1 MSMMLPD
8 ELEWVLEMLGYRWP
22 TADEDKLK
30 ECAALWRKFGD
41 DVTEL
46 HTAANASARQVVAH
60 NAGESIDAFT
70 KTYAKFDGGGSGG
83 YLANAAQAAHI
94 IATVLEACAY
104 LVEFAKW
111 AVIAQLIALAIE
123 IAAAQA
129 AAPFTFGLSEVG
141 ALGATQATRLIVRRL
156 LDELKEALL
165 EAIVEAMKEP
175 AISMIE
181 AIITDLIRQTVN
193 VGFGAQEGYDLATTV
208 KKGTDSAWDAIK
220 QTPQTLAEG
229 VRDSL
234 GQKAGHRAHHA
245 IDSRIDG
252 YHESGTS
259 GGDGAD
265 GDGGGDGTSDSSSES
280 SSDSGPESSSRSSSD
295 SSPDSSSGSS
305 SDSSSTSSNDSG
317 SGSGADSS
325 TSNHTN
331 TAAGT
336 HIGGGISAD
345 AGGTHVGT
353 PDLGA
358 GPDSDHSGSD
368 TGQNPSTSDIPTP
381 RHTTSLSDFDDPAPG
396 GPSHGAPDTSGSS
409 GVPSTSGPTGTGGGS
424 SPSGISSP
432 TPHAAPSHASPS
444 GTASP
449 AGSGSGGGIGTS
461 IDSLAASAPTHSSAA
476 PTPTTS
482 DPSPAATGGGGR
494 VDGVSA
500 IPTPPVTPSTTGGA
514 TGSHQVGSTSGSTS
528 PTATPSSPTANSG
541 PVRTPS
547 ASTSSTPSSTATGP
561 ASTPSPTSP
570 TTPRSTPGP
579 TADGRVS
586 GTADGRVSGTADGR
600 IPTPR
605 TPGTAPDGRAPSRNT
620 PDERTASPNT
630 SGATPGD
637 RTPPRTIADERT
649 TPRAAPD
656 ERATARNT
664 TEERTTARNAQDDRT
679 TARNTPGTTPGD
691 RTAPRNTS
699 DATDARTPT
708 RSQNPSPNSDPTTS
722 RSPSTNS
729 NPSTSPNRN
738 PASNPGP
745 SQSSSPSPS
754 TGGGPS
760 ERTSTPSNNTPNSA
774 TQPGSTT
781 RPGSTQT
788 PTASGAPGTQ
798 HQPGTRPTP
807 SRSPNPPAGAAPGT
821 PAHPHAPQE
830 PASQHDR
837 SKTPEAGTDKPH
849 DPQHHQVTP
858 VPIHTVPHAPSSPTS
873 QASHATPPPPG
884 APHAQPGAS
893 PQQHPH
899 QDNLND
905 IRNDLNHYPGG
916 LTEPHP
922 DDQQALVN
930 AVPHNPDGTP
940 QRFPDPFGS
949 WSQLQNDGGN
959 TVPGRSNNCADCS
972 RSFLET
978 WYGNPQVS
986 APRTLDVDEH
996 GNPDPWSPEH
1006 NANANQIRW
1015 AGASHIYAGTGSD
1028 PHTPARIAWDLQQAG
1043 HGAAAI
1049 VQVSWPG
1056 GGGHAF
1062 NAVNYHG
1069 HVLWIDTQSGEVSH
1083 QPLHIPNATGV
1094 WHIPLDADRN
1104 PIHPPQTDSDTT
1116 HHESDTPQQGTDAS
1130 DQGPDNSPQAN
1141 EQETSEPNPSQGTPD
1156 HLPGRN
1162 PSHPESAP
1170 TAGTPSLTDTDG
1182 HTKDGPPHADTP
1194 KSEEPSR
1201 GHSSGTAHTPDPN
1214 RPDLSGDGREGNGS
1228 DRDTSQAR
1236 SGAPTSGKGTRS
1248 DETDTHRPHPTGTI
1262 SEHPTPSPAENSGAP
1277 AQDPVTGEA
1286 TPSAPHA
1293 APSDP
1298 TTHAP
1303 PAPAG
1308 AHQQAPEEP
1317 AAGPPNSAENS
1328 HTEHHAP
1335 AAESHHPLDDPSRT
1349 NHPRLTEP
1357 ETVHSTHYGMLPMPD
1372 QQNLRQTNDVRQ
1384 VGLDPVHQQL
1394 NGWLN
1399 PVPSGDGN
1407 GTRIPL
1413 VDALRECAP
1422 PRPDDPDHTPRI
1434 LRHEDL
1440 ARILPGFDD
1449 MHPGERGAV
1458 VASLARLSL
1467 NFHESH
1473 AVGASPEPT
1482 PGYPNHATKA
1492 HENAGWNAAHR
1503 RDDPNESDD
1512 PDGLEKA
1519 IREAFGKAGFTGALR
1534 DSGEHRPDFTG
1545 RNYAAV
1551 EVHDPA
1557 SGKISYVVDSSYP
1570 NPGGGEKGKHS
1581 ERNILDYL
1589 DTLNEGR
1596 PDGKKYEP
1604 LSMYSDREPCGR
1616 GQGYANCARLLSEK
1630 MPGVDVYYGTGYR
1643 KQAEVV
1649 DPDESPKGGYKKR
1662 FDMDLA
1668 KNIVALGKIWTRAMS
1683 EGGLID
1689 TGTE

>member
-1 MSMMLPD
+1 MLSAVSMMLPD

-70 KTYAKFDGGGSGG
+70 KVYAKFDGGGSGG
-83 YLANAAQAAHI
+83 YLANAAQAAYI

-111 AVIAQLIALAIE
+111 TVIAQLIALAIE

-234 GQKAGHRAHHA
+234 GEKAGHRAHHA

-252 YHESGTS
+252 HEASGSEGQDGSSDNDGGSDSS
-259 GGDGAD
+259 GND
-265 GDGGGDGTSDSSSES
+265 GDSDSSSNNS
-280 SSDSGPESSSRSSSD
+280 TDSSSSSPSSDSSSSD
-295 SSPDSSSGSS
+295 SSTAGSHSSSNGSHSSGPDSSPSTR
-305 SDSSSTSSNDSG
+305 SDSG
-317 SGSGADSS
+317 PG
-325 TSNHTN
+325 TN
-331 TAAGT
+331 
-336 HIGGGISAD
+336 IGGGISAD
-345 AGGTHVGT
+345 TGGTHVGA

-358 GPDSDHSGSD
+358 GPHSDSSGSD

-381 RHTTSLSDFDDPAPG
+381 RHTTSLPDFDDPAPSA
-396 GPSHGAPDTSGSS
+396 PSHSASNTTNSS
-409 GVPSTSGPTGTGGGS
+409 AAPSTSAPSGTSGGS
-424 SPSGISSP
+424 SPSGITSP
-432 TPHAAPSHASPS
+432 TPHATPNHAPSS

-449 AGSGSGGGIGTS
+449 AEGGNGGGGIGTS
-461 IDSLAASAPTHSSAA
+461 IDSLAAGVPTHSTAA
-476 PTPTTS
+476 PTPTTT
-482 DPSPAATGGGGR
+482 DHSPGGTGVR
-494 VDGVSA
+494 PDGTSA
-500 IPTPPVTPSTTGGA
+500 MPASPTPPSTMDSGPAPRSSASAPHTTSSTGSPTSPTLTATPARNPSSTTPSTPSTTG
-514 TGSHQVGSTSGSTS
+514 
-528 PTATPSSPTANSG
+528 
-541 PVRTPS
+541 
-547 ASTSSTPSSTATGP
+547 TGP
-561 ASTPSPTSP
+561 ASTPSPTTST
-570 TTPRSTPGP
+570 TTPRAPRTSLPDGRTAGAGDGRTSGTSDSRTPG
-579 TADGRVS
+579 T
-586 GTADGRVSGTADGR
+586 TDGR
-600 IPTPR
+600 IPTQRP
-605 TPGTAPDGRAPSRNT
+605 PGTAPDGRAPSRTT
-620 PDERTASPNT
+620 PDDRTAPRT
-630 SGATPGD
+630 TPGTTAGD
-637 RTPPRTIADERT
+637 RTPPRNMTDERT
-649 TPRAAPD
+649 TP
-656 ERATARNT
+656 
-664 TEERTTARNAQDDRT
+664 
-679 TARNTPGTTPGD
+679 RNTPGTTPGD

-699 DATDARTPT
+699 DTTAARTPG
-708 RSQNPSPNSDPTTS
+708 RGQNPSPNPDPG
-722 RSPSTNS
+722 
-729 NPSTSPNRN
+729 TSPNRN
-738 PASNPGP
+738 PSPNQSP
-745 SQSSSPSPS
+745 SQTSSPSS
-754 TGGGPS
+754 GGGP
-760 ERTSTPSNNTPNSA
+760 EQTSTPSNKTPNSS
-774 TQPGSTT
+774 TEPGSTS
-781 RPGSTQT
+781 RPGPTQT
-788 PTASGAPGTQ
+788 PTASSTPGTQ
-798 HQPGTRPTP
+798 PQPGTRPTP
-807 SRSPNPPAGAAPGT
+807 NRGPNQPAGTAPGT
-821 PAHPHAPQE
+821 PPHPHAPQE
-830 PASQHDR
+830 PASQHGR
-837 SKTPEAGTDKPH
+837 SKTPESGTNPSH

-858 VPIHTVPHAPSSPTS
+858 VPIHTVPHAAPTS
-873 QASHATPPPPG
+873 PPSHATHATPPPPG
-884 APHAQPGAS
+884 APHTQPGAS
-893 PQQHPH
+893 QQHPH
-899 QDNLND
+899 QDSLNN

-940 QRFPDPFGS
+940 QRFPDPFGH

-959 TVPGRSNNCADCS
+959 QVPGRSNNCADCS

-986 APRTLDVDEH
+986 APRTLDVDEN

-1043 HGAAAI
+1043 HGSAAI

-1062 NAVNYHG
+1062 NAVNHHG
-1069 HVLWIDTQSGEVSH
+1069 HIIWIDTQSGEVSH

-1094 WHIPLDADRN
+1094 WHIPLDANRN
-1104 PIHPPQTDSDTT
+1104 PIHPTQTDNDTT
-1116 HHESDTPQQGTDAS
+1116 HHDSDTPQQGTDTS
-1130 DQGPDNSPQAN
+1130 DQGPDNSSQAN
-1141 EQETSEPNPSQGTPD
+1141 EDHKTPEPNPSHGTPD
-1156 HLPGRN
+1156 NAPSEN
-1162 PSHPESAP
+1162 PDHPESTP

-1201 GHSSGTAHTPDPN
+1201 GRASDTAHMPDPN
-1214 RPDLSGDGREGNGS
+1214 PPHISDDSRDGNGS
-1228 DRDTSQAR
+1228 DRDTSQTR
-1236 SGAPTSGKGTRS
+1236 SGAPTSDKGTRS
-1248 DETDTHRPHPTGTI
+1248 DETDTHGPHTNGTI
-1262 SEHPTPSPAENSGAP
+1262 SEHQTPSPTERSGAP
-1277 AQDPVTGEA
+1277 DKHPVTDEA

-1293 APSDP
+1293 APSGP

-1317 AAGPPNSAENS
+1317 AAGSPNSAENS
-1328 HTEHHAP
+1328 HTEQHDP

-1394 NGWLN
+1394 NGWLD
-1399 PVPSGDGN
+1399 PVPNDDGN

-1422 PRPDDPDHTPRI
+1422 PRPDDPDHAPRI

-1473 AVGASPEPT
+1473 AVGASPEHT

-1492 HENAGWNAAHR
+1492 HENAGWNPAHR
-1503 RDDPNESDD
+1503 REDPNESDD

-1519 IREAFGKAGFTGALR
+1519 IHEAFGKAGFTGALR

-1649 DPDESPKGGYKKR
+1649 DPDESPKGGHKKR
-1662 FDMDLA
+1662 FDIDLA

-1683 EGGLID
+1683 EGGLMG